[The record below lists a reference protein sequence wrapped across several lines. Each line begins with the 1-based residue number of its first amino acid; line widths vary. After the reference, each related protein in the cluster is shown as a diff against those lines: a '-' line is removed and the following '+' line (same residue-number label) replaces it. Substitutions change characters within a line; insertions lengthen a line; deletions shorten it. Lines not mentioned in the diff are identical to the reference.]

1 MAFDKSKALD
11 KKKLGARGERA
22 ALRYLKR
29 AGMRLRARNWRSKSG
44 EVDLVM
50 QEGEVNVF
58 VEVRTRSSESPERPM
73 ELIGAAKLRRMVRVA
88 EDYLYRYRLLE
99 RPWRV
104 DCVFVTHDGRRT
116 PRFEHVRNA
125 V

>member
-1 MAFDKSKALD
+1 MTLD
-11 KKKLGARGERA
+11 RKKLGARGERA

-29 AGMRLRARNWRSKSG
+29 AGMRLRTRNWRSTSG

-50 QEGEVNVF
+50 DEGKTIVF
-58 VEVRTRSSESPERPM
+58 VEVRTRSSDFEEPPM
-73 ELIGAAKLRRMVRVA
+73 SMLGRGKTRRMVRVA

-99 RPWRV
+99 RPWRI
-104 DCVFVTHDGRRT
+104 DCVFVVFDGRRS